1 MPKNTTEKKHFLL
14 VVNKYGSGYLFTDES
29 TFKPENDGTFEEWR
43 AEAAKA
49 YEPSTTENGWEEE
62 FDETFNAEQTPDGS
76 TYWKGGNTKA
86 PSPRKIKTFIQQI
99 AKEAYER
106 GREEVVEFLR
116 GKAELTDKGMAISA
130 VHLLAALEAPNEET
144 L

>member
-29 TFKPENDGTFEEWR
+29 TFKSENDGTFEEWR

-49 YEPSTTENGWEEE
+49 YEPSTTENGWEER

-106 GREEVVEFLR
+106 GKTEALNVAHDIFGEVEDFWDLIDR
-116 GKAELTDKGMAISA
+116 YE
-130 VHLLAALEAPNEET
+130 AALEEPNEEHHA
-144 L
+144 